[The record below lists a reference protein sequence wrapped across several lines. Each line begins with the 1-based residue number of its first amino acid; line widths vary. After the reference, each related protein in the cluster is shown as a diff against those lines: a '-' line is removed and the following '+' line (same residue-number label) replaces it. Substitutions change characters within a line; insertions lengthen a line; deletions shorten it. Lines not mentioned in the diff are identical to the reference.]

1 MKIELPA
8 DYWAYL
14 ESDEVVSE
22 GFADGFPG
30 YFVLWHPDEIEKNN
44 QEMDVATL
52 APGFLGFGGNGG
64 GEMLAF
70 DAKGIVYSL
79 PMIGM
84 EPRYA
89 EKVANSWTEFRKR
102 CGRDGPRLHED

>member
-1 MKIELPA
+1 MKIELPE

-30 YFVLWHPDEIEKNN
+30 YFSLWHPDEIEESNLAL
-44 QEMDVATL
+44 DVVAR
-52 APGFLGFGGNGG
+52 APGFLGFGSNGA

-70 DAKGIVYSL
+70 DTKGTVYSL

-89 EKVANSWTEFRKR
+89 TKIADSWTEFRKR
-102 CGRDGPRLHED
+102 IRNERPY